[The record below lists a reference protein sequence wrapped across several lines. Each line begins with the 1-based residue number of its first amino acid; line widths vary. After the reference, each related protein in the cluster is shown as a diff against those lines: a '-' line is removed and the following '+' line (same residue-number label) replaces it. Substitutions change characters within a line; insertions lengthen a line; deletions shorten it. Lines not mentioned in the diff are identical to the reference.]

1 MASLYGL
8 AITLHVLAAVL
19 WVGGMF
25 FAYVCLRPAAG
36 GLEPADR
43 LALWRGVFDRFLP
56 VVWGAVAVLLATG
69 YYLVFGLYG
78 GFDIAGHPVMAMH
91 GIAWVMVVLFAVLY
105 FGPYRAL
112 GAALDGGDVPAA
124 AKALGRIRRIIAINL
139 PLGLITV
146 AIGSSGPFW
155 R

>member
-1 MASLYGL
+1 MALLYAL
-8 AITLHVLAAVL
+8 AITFHVLSAVL

-25 FAYVCLRPAAG
+25 FAYICLRPAAG
-36 GLEPADR
+36 GLEPPHR

-56 VVWGAVAVLLATG
+56 WVWAAVIVLMASG
-69 YYLVFGLYG
+69 YFLVYELYD
-78 GFDIAGHPVMAMH
+78 GFDIAGQPVMIMH
-91 GIAWVMVVLFAVLY
+91 AIAWVMTVLFWVLY

-112 GAALDGGDVPAA
+112 GRALDGGDIAA
-124 AKALGRIRRIIAINL
+124 AAAALGRIRRIIAINL